1 MDKLIF
7 TLIHFFCALSWLL
20 SFGAVY
26 ASDDIGIDDD
36 DDDDD
41 RYITISLSS
50 VLPVCVCVYVS
61 VLDNSSAAGLIRKI
75 HVICVF

>member
-1 MDKLIF
+1 MDELIF

-26 ASDDIGIDDD
+26 ALDDIHI

-61 VLDNSSAAGLIRKI
+61 VLDNPSAAGLIRKI